1 MLGAVQVSRN
11 AAAASATV
19 GTTIGTVVVMAG
31 LLM

>member
-1 MLGAVQVSRN
+1 VLAAVQLARN

-19 GTTIGTVVVMAG
+19 GTAIGTVAAMTG